1 MAGVDRLGCRLL
13 KSPLRHSVVYV
24 AVYAGRMRRTNIYLS
39 EVEQAALDAKAAAE
53 GSTRSDVLRTIVDR
67 ELNLDGDDA
76 DIDAALAEMA
86 GEIAKR
92 ARALSRHDPDLRV
105 S

>member
-1 MAGVDRLGCRLL
+1 M
-13 KSPLRHSVVYV
+13 YV
-24 AVYAGRMRRTNIYLS
+24 AVYAGRVRRTNIYLS
-39 EVEQAALDAKAAAE
+39 DVEQAALDARAVAE
-53 GSTRSDVLRTIVDR
+53 GSTRSDVVRTIVDR

-76 DIDAALAEMA
+76 DVDAALVEVA
-86 GEIAKR
+86 GEIAER